1 MTAYLFFT
9 QKSITDMYNNR
20 RIYDGSQYNSVNVT
34 AFATNTHV
42 NRLQEKILDKVPGL
56 SVTWKR
62 GQYLWHLTMESDG
75 YFMLHV
81 HNLGMSVIEF
91 YQKQQGQLG

>member
-42 NRLQEKILDKVPGL
+42 NRLQEKILDKVPDL
-56 SVTWKR
+56 SVAMEER
-62 GQYLWHLTMESDG
+62 AVPLTLDNG
-75 YFMLHV
+75 IRWLLYV
-81 HNLGMSVIEF
+81 ACA
-91 YQKQQGQLG
+91 

>member
-1 MTAYLFFT
+1 MAAYLFFT

-56 SVTWKR
+56 SVAMEER
-62 GQYLWHLTMESDG
+62 EVPLTLDNG
-75 YFMLHV
+75 IRWLLYV
-81 HNLGMSVIEF
+81 ACA
-91 YQKQQGQLG
+91 